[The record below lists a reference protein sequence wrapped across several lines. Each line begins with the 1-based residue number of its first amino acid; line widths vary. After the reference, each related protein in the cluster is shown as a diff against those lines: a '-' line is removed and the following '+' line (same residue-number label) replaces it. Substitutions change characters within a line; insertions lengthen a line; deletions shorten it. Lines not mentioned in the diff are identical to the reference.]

1 MNKSKAKGTT
11 AETRVVKYLASFG
24 IEAKRKAL
32 TGSEDQ
38 GDIDAKTNIG
48 DVILEVKA
56 GKQTSNPNRSQLKE
70 WMLQTARE
78 SRNAHHP
85 GFLVVVRYNRALK
98 DADVWWYGSPPALVL
113 NHAYLDDWCYKFRNY
128 HPD

>member
-1 MNKSKAKGTT
+1 MSNKSKAKGTA
-11 AETRVVKYLASFG
+11 AETKVVKFLAKFG
-24 IEAKRKAL
+24 IEAKRKVL

-48 DVILEVKA
+48 DVILEIKA
-56 GKQTSNPNRSQLKE
+56 GKQTANPNRTQIQE
-70 WMLQTARE
+70 WMHQTARE

-98 DADVWWYGSPPALVL
+98 DADVWWYGSPSALVL
-113 NHAYLDDWCYKFRNY
+113 NHAYLDDWCLKYKIRE
-128 HPD
+128 